1 MRIFILTLFYMIF
14 ALKAHAFDTIAQN
27 AYVIDV
33 STGSVMLDKESQ
45 VSKPPASTSKLMT
58 IALLFK
64 AIEEGRISLDTEFD
78 VSEKAW
84 AMGGSKMFVEI
95 NSKVSV
101 DDLIHGIVIQS
112 GNDACVVVAEG
123 LAGTEDNFAIEMNAH
138 AVELG
143 LTDSTFGNSSGWP
156 HPNQRMSAKDLAT
169 LAYHLYQK
177 YPQYWH
183 YFAKPEFTYNNISQK
198 NRNPLL
204 GIVAGADGL
213 KTGHTNEAG
222 YGLVG
227 SVARDNRRVIIV
239 LLGMNSEAERAAEAE
254 RVATWALSE
263 FKSVTQFKSGEKI
276 VSAKTWQADT
286 PEIPLTTAED
296 FTALLPIDGSS
307 PISIK
312 AVYDEPI
319 SAPLAK
325 GTEVGYLEVSG
336 TNAPA
341 YKIPLLTGE
350 DLNKGSFGKR
360 FMEVIANGITSNLP
374 TQNESTQ

>member
-1 MRIFILTLFYMIF
+1 MRKIIIALFYIIF
-14 ALKAHAFDTIAQN
+14 AHNAHAFDTVARN

-33 STGSVMLDKESQ
+33 STGSVMLDKDSH
-45 VSKPPASTSKLMT
+45 VSMPPASTSKLMT

-64 AIEEGRISLDTEFD
+64 AIDDGEISLETEFD

-101 DDLIHGIVIQS
+101 EDLINGIIVQS

-123 LAGTEDNFAIEMNAH
+123 LSGTEDKFAQAMNTH
-138 AVELG
+138 AIELG
-143 LTDSTFGNSSGWP
+143 LTDSTFGNASGWP

-183 YFAKPEFTYNNISQK
+183 YFSKPDFTYNNITQK

-227 SVARDNRRVIIV
+227 SVARENRRVIMV
-239 LLGMNSEAERAAEAE
+239 LLGMQSEAERAAEAE

-263 FKSVTQFKSGEKI
+263 FKSVTQFKSGDPI
-276 VSAKTWQADT
+276 VTAKTWQADT
-286 PEIPLTTAED
+286 PEISLTTAED
-296 FTALLPIDGSS
+296 FTALLPVNGNS
-307 PISIK
+307 PLTIK
-312 AVYDEPI
+312 AVFEEPI
-319 SAPLAK
+319 SAPLPQ
-325 GTEVGYLEVSG
+325 GSEVGYLEISS
-336 TNAPA
+336 TEAPS
-341 YKIPLLTGE
+341 YKIPLLTSAE
-350 DLNKGSFGKR
+350 LNKGSFGKR
-360 FMEVIANGITSNLP
+360 FVEVISNGINSNMP
-374 TQNESTQ
+374 SQSESAQ